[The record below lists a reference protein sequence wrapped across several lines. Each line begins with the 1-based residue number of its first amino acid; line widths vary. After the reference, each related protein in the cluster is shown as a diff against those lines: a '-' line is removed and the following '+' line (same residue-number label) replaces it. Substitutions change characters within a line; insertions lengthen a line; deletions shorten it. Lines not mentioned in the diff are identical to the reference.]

1 MNTRLRRFVA
11 ATAVLGATAAVVLTS
26 AAAAS
31 AMPTDFRCTS
41 AQVDTTIV
49 PGSPGAGQR
58 YAYVQFTAKPGVTC
72 NFQGSLPVSLAGAPG
87 ITVTNEATDAPLV
100 TISNGQS
107 ATMLLHWTGI
117 ESPEN
122 QVEPSG
128 VTIVAPGTT
137 DPRGVTSDPHITLPW
152 TQGAMD
158 DSAQAHELIVGAVT
172 AGAAPTY

>member
-1 MNTRLRRFVA
+1 MNTGLRRFIA
-11 ATAVLGATAAVVLTS
+11 GTAVLGATAAVALTT

-41 AQVDTTIV
+41 AQVETTLV

-58 YAYVQFTAKPGVTC
+58 YAYVKFTAKPGVTC

-87 ITVTNEATDAPLV
+87 VTVTYEAGDAPLV

-117 ESPEN
+117 ESPAN
-122 QVEPSG
+122 QVQPTG
-128 VTIVAPGTT
+128 VTIVAPGVT
-137 DPRGVTSDPHITLPW
+137 DPRGATSDPHITLPW
-152 TQGAMD
+152 NLGALD
-158 DSAQAHELIVGAVT
+158 NSAQAHELIVSPVT
-172 AGAAPTY
+172 AG

>member
-1 MNTRLRRFVA
+1 MNTGLRRFVA
-11 ATAVLGATAAVVLTS
+11 GTAVLGATAAIVLTS

-41 AQVDTTIV
+41 AQVDTTLV

-58 YAYVQFTAKPGVTC
+58 YALVKFTAKPGVTC

-87 ITVTNEATDAPLV
+87 ITVVNEGGDAPLV
-100 TISNGQS
+100 TISDGQS

-122 QVEPSG
+122 QVQPAS
-128 VTIVAPGTT
+128 VTVVAPSDT

-152 TQGAMD
+152 NQGPMD
-158 DSAQAHELIVGAVT
+158 DSAQAHELIVGPVT
-172 AGAAPTY
+172 AA

>member
-1 MNTRLRRFVA
+1 MNTGLRRCVA

-58 YAYVQFTAKPGVTC
+58 YASVQFTAKPGVTC

-87 ITVTNEATDAPLV
+87 ITVVNDNSDAPLV
-100 TISNGQS
+100 TISDGQS
-107 ATMLLHWTGI
+107 ASMLLHWTGI

-122 QVEPSG
+122 QVQPAS
-128 VTIVAPGTT
+128 VTIVAPSTT
-137 DPRGVTSDPHITLPW
+137 DPRGVTSDPNITLPW
-152 TQGAMD
+152 TQGALD
-158 DSAQAHELIVGAVT
+158 DSAQAHELIVGPVT
-172 AGAAPTY
+172 ASAAAS